1 MGKMFGEDQL
11 NVPPD
16 CKLSENNEHSLPY
29 FLLGDQ
35 IFPLKKWLMRPYQG
49 KNASGEERIYN
60 YQHSRARGCIENAFG
75 ILTARCRI
83 FHMPIRA
90 AVENVENYTLACLF
104 LHNYLRLTDN
114 AHDTPSGFVN
124 SEDKDGN
131 FLPGEW
137 RLEEKNGL
145 NNVLVDLL
153 RVRGFRSRHDAL
165 EIRNE
170 LRDCLNSG
178 EGSLP

>member
-1 MGKMFGEDQL
+1 
-11 NVPPD
+11 
-16 CKLSENNEHSLPY
+16 
-29 FLLGDQ
+29 
-35 IFPLKKWLMRPYQG
+35 
-49 KNASGEERIYN
+49 
-60 YQHSRARGCIENAFG
+60 
-75 ILTARCRI
+75 
-83 FHMPIRA
+83 MPIRA

-153 RVRGFRSRHDAL
+153 RVRGSRSRHDAL